1 VAVLAVG
8 DNMSLG
14 QLFLG
19 VMINGAITYI
29 LYRIDSKVALIYVG
43 LLLLMMLTV
52 YRIQFF
58 AAFNQLQRAIGGLGL
73 EA

>member
-1 VAVLAVG
+1 
-8 DNMSLG
+8 
-14 QLFLG
+14 
-19 VMINGAITYI
+19 
-29 LYRIDSKVALIYVG
+29 
-43 LLLLMMLTV
+43 MLTV